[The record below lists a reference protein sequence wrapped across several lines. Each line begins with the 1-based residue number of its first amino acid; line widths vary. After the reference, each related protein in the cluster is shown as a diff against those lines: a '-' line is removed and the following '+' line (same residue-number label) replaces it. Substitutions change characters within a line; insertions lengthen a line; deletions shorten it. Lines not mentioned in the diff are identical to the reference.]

1 MRLFANASLAGLRT
15 KIRRVRR
22 GISNALDDSS
32 EFAEDLVLQHTLQ
45 RFQRAGSNKRAQTA
59 PSGFDWP
66 PPAESTLRSRKENRG
81 GSNQALVDT
90 GLLRDSIYARK
101 RKSGGGHDIAI
112 RIRPG
117 VQYKKS
123 GGKRIAVST
132 VARLL
137 QNGFVNARGG
147 FVPPRP
153 FAGIDDDTARVLEGG
168 VITRLKAQLF
178 GLG

>member
-1 MRLFANASLAGLRT
+1 MKLFAKARLSGLRT
-15 KIRRVRR
+15 KLRKVRR
-22 GISNALDDSS
+22 GISDALDGSA
-32 EFAEDLVLQHTLQ
+32 EFAESLVLKHTLQ
-45 RFQRAGSNKRAQTA
+45 RFQRAGANKRAQTS
-59 PSGFDWP
+59 PEGYDWP

-81 GSNQALVDT
+81 GRSQAMVDT
-90 GLLRDSIYARK
+90 GLMRDSIYAKR
-101 RKSGGGHDIAI
+101 RKSGGDHDVSI

-117 VQYKKS
+117 VQYSKG

-137 QNGFVNARGG
+137 QNGFINAQGK

-153 FAGIDDDTARVLEGG
+153 FAGIDEDTAKVLEGG